1 MSYFS
6 SVAKR
11 AIVSIDYLLNQALTY
26 AWTSTLQRRCSGR
39 ELPSG
44 FRL

>member
-1 MSYFS
+1 MSYVS

-11 AIVSIDYLLNQALTY
+11 AIASIDYLLNQALTR
-26 AWTSTLQRRCSGR
+26 AWTSTLQRRCPTR